1 MGLTDGWGSGFLSRL
16 GAQCCPCGFPVNSKS
31 HQLTSRCARGKFMVV
46 TTQENGR
53 EVPGLRVGAA
63 NVRKYFPRD
72 MGAVEL
78 LLGDL
83 RIECSLPPNFWNGQ
97 PEIRD
102 PRLGAWLKFKVLRAR
117 SNRKPI
123 ALAMERAGANAFTL
137 RSMPYLPQRAAAPKR
152 VAGRMAVAV

>member
-1 MGLTDGWGSGFLSRL
+1 
-16 GAQCCPCGFPVNSKS
+16 
-31 HQLTSRCARGKFMVV
+31 MVV

-53 EVPGLRVGAA
+53 EVLGLRVGAA

-83 RIECSLPPNFWNGQ
+83 RIQCSLPPNFWNGQ

-102 PRLGAWLKFKVLRAR
+102 PRLGAWLKFKVSRAR
-117 SNRKPI
+117 FSRKPV
-123 ALAMERAGANAFTL
+123 ALAMERAGANVFML
-137 RSMPYLPQRAAAPKR
+137 RPVSRPIQA
-152 VAGRMAVAV
+152 AVAPRRATRVVAAV